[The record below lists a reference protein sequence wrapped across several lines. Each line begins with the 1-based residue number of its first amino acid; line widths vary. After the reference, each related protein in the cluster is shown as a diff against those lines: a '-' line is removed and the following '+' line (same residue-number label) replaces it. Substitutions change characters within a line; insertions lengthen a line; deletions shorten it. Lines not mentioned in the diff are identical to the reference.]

1 MTEFVKTEVRGTT
14 GVITLDRPKAL
25 NSLNPEMAR
34 AIDETLKRWRD
45 DDTVTQVVIQS
56 SGKHFCSGGDVRAA
70 REGVLEGR
78 LEEVDAFF
86 ADEYAMNLDIANYP
100 KPYI

>member
-1 MTEFVKTEVRGTT
+1 MTEFVKTEVRGAT

-45 DDTVTQVVIQS
+45 DDTCLLYTS
-56 SGKHFCSGGDVRAA
+56 
-70 REGVLEGR
+70 
-78 LEEVDAFF
+78 DA
-86 ADEYAMNLDIANYP
+86 ADEVRRV
-100 KPYI
+100 